1 MLPTPP
7 LSPKSASPPAAAPD
21 QGDGVAALVG
31 VSRAEPSRP
40 GTLRRAMGDAEVA
53 AYVVSRDGTGDLY
66 AHANTS
72 VPHTQACMAWA
83 LVLLRHPLLAS
94 SIALNHD
101 LEGSETCLASVAVPV
116 VISSL
121 APGVSSLAA
130 DVAGL
135 VWYRASALD
144 RKLSRLSQ
152 LGREHKSCLH
162 VARLRGATALAAR
175 RALCAARVEDARVAA
190 NNPGLGLGI
199 VIPHRAAPVPLG
211 VLDPDAPAPPAAPR
225 CLLTLTVSEPTYSS
239 DVDSVLVGAR
249 MPPGEVGVHA
259 YVAGGKLTLSLAY
272 DVNGAVEGWWADVLG
287 LVSDVLLQ

>member
-1 MLPTPP
+1 
-7 LSPKSASPPAAAPD
+7 
-21 QGDGVAALVG
+21 
-31 VSRAEPSRP
+31 
-40 GTLRRAMGDAEVA
+40 MGDAEVA

-94 SIALNHD
+94 CVVASHILYTRP
-101 LEGSETCLASVAVPV
+101 ET
-116 VISSL
+116 
-121 APGVSSLAA
+121 
-130 DVAGL
+130 
-135 VWYRASALD
+135 
-144 RKLSRLSQ
+144 
-152 LGREHKSCLH
+152 
-162 VARLRGATALAAR
+162 LAAR